1 MSEETNKTFILAAVD
16 LIEQLDKLLKEAE
29 TKGFKNGMLHSA
41 EVFRDSL
48 VNSRHM
54 VEAAAMH
61 ECIDRLRK
69 EVQGE

>member
-1 MSEETNKTFILAAVD
+1 MSDFDKWFKTEMLPAECDDERVVVGLRLCWDAAMLHAAV
-16 LIEQLDKLLKEAE
+16 
-29 TKGFKNGMLHSA
+29 
-41 EVFRDSL
+41 VFRDSL

-61 ECIDRLRK
+61 ECIDRLRQ